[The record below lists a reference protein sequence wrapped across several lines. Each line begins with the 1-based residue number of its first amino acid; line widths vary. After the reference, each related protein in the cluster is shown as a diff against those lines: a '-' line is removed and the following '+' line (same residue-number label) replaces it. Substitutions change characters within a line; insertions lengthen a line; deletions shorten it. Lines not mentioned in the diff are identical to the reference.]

1 MALILIVDD
10 ALITRKVIGKTL
22 TAHGY
27 QIMEATG
34 GNEALAI
41 IRQKQPGCKPDCILL
56 DLLLPEPNG
65 FEILQILQEEN
76 FQIPAI
82 VITAD
87 TQETARE
94 KCLNLGAQTIIY
106 KPPKPGELIEAIQQ
120 AIGLTQ
126 EIDL

>member
-22 TAHGY
+22 KAHGY
-27 QIMEATG
+27 QTIEATE
-34 GNEALAI
+34 GNEALEM
-41 IRQKQPGCKPDCILL
+41 IRQQQPDCILL

-65 FEILQILQEEN
+65 FDILKILQQEN
-76 FQIPAI
+76 CQIPAI

-87 TQETARE
+87 TQETARQR
-94 KCLNLGAQTIIY
+94 CLNLGARTIIY

-120 AIGLTQ
+120 AISLKKEIGL
-126 EIDL
+126 